1 MEYASRSLAD
11 LAPPLPP
18 EEGVNIV
25 LGIARGLAH
34 APANGV
40 IHRDIKPQNILL
52 SDDGTPKLTDRG
64 LGKISDNGMKETSI
78 TGFSLK
84 YAAPEQ
90 IAPNTYGKTDERCD
104 ICQVGIVL
112 YELLTGAPAN
122 PGDGGLGEVS
132 AAILHDIP
140 SPPSS
145 IRSDLA
151 PFDAIIQKCI
161 EKDPE
166 NRYRS
171 FEEVIADLMSLY
183 SSGED
188 T

>member
-1 MEYASRSLAD
+1 M
-11 LAPPLPP
+11 
-18 EEGVNIV
+18 NIV

-34 APANGV
+34 AHANGV

-52 SDDGTPKLTDRG
+52 SDDGTPKLTDRD
-64 LGKISDNGMKETSI
+64 LGKIPDNGMKETSI
-78 TGFSLK
+78 PGFSLK
-84 YAAPEQ
+84 YAAAEQ
-90 IAPNTYGKTDERCD
+90 IVQNTYGKTDERCD
-104 ICQVGIVL
+104 IYQVGIVL
-112 YELLTGAPAN
+112 YELLTGALAN
-122 PGDGGLGEVS
+122 PGYGGCVEVS

-140 SPPSS
+140 APPSS

-151 PFDAIIQKCI
+151 PCDPIIQKCI
-161 EKDPE
+161 EKEPE

>member
-18 EEGVNIV
+18 EEAVSIV
-25 LGIARGLAH
+25 LGIGRGLAH
-34 APANGV
+34 AHANGV

-52 SDDGTPKLTDRG
+52 SDDGTPKLTDCG
-64 LGKISDNGMKETSI
+64 LGKIMDDGMKETSI

-90 IAPNTYGKTDERCD
+90 IAPNTFGKTDERCD
-104 ICQVGIVL
+104 IYQTGIVL
-112 YELLTGAPAN
+112 YELLTGAPAIS
-122 PGDGGLGEVS
+122 GDGGLGEVS

-140 SPPSS
+140 APPSS
-145 IRSDLA
+145 FGSNLA
-151 PFDAIIQKCI
+151 PFDAIIQKCL

-166 NRYRS
+166 NRYLS
-171 FEEVIADLMSLY
+171 FEEVIAELMSIHP
-183 SSGED
+183 SGTD